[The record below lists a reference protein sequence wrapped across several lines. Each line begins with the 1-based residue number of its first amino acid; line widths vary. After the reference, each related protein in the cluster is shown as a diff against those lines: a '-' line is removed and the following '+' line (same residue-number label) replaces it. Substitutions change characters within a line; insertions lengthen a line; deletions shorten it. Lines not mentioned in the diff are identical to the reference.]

1 MIIYKAAFLMAFIL
15 QRVFYKLKQFRM
27 FFKKCRPGYTIFI
40 PTKSTMPPSKPHP
53 QFNKRIFWDVR
64 VETLDIDSKAVF
76 VIERVF
82 ERGDVS
88 DIRECRRY
96 YTKETIETA
105 LLNAKFLPLHTLYL
119 AAAVTERNIEEFR
132 CYKLRQ
138 SNQAHLPY

>member
-1 MIIYKAAFLMAFIL
+1 
-15 QRVFYKLKQFRM
+15 
-27 FFKKCRPGYTIFI
+27 
-40 PTKSTMPPSKPHP
+40 MPSSRPHP

-64 VETLDIDSKAVF
+64 LETLDLEAKARF

-96 YTKETIETA
+96 YPKETIEFA
-105 LLNAKFLPLHTLYL
+105 LLNAKFLPIHSLYL
-119 AAAVTERNIEEFR
+119 AAAVIERNIEEFR

-138 SNQAHLPY
+138 LNQAHLPY